1 MRFVPASLFGTL
13 ALSLL
18 VAVPSYAQST
28 EVARLAPESLHRSA
42 GTSVAVEGERALVGA
57 PGSTLVPSLVAVFE
71 AVDGDWVEVAALT
84 RADLGGTEAFGS
96 AVSLA
101 GDLAVV
107 GAPDDVGGGSVT
119 VFAHAGGAWA
129 EEAVLSI
136 PGGAD
141 GDDFGGT
148 VSASGDRV
156 VVGASGAGDGGAAFV
171 FARSGGAWELEATLM
186 PADLETGDL
195 FGGSVALDGSR
206 AVVGAMFDDD
216 AGAASGAAYVFDLV
230 GGVWTQTSK
239 LTASDGA
246 MLDFFGA
253 SVALSGDL
261 ALVGATGDDDGGS
274 GAGAAYLFRLSGCG
288 TTCTQEAKL
297 LAADARDFDDF
308 GWAVALTTEQAL
320 IGAPRDD
327 RGGLD
332 NAGSAYVFDLD
343 GCGAVCTETTSLVAS
358 DAASAD
364 LLGFSVAM
372 AGDVLLVGAPGV
384 VGLSDDSAGYLFVLG
399 PNTQPVADAGPDQRA
414 VTGQTVALD
423 GSASF
428 DPDGD
433 PLSYAWTADGVVL
446 VGADTATP
454 SFCAPAPPFFPVPLG
469 VRPMLTVNDGT
480 QSSTPDESLVLV
492 YSVDGAQGQLQDE
505 TARLFSTG
513 DLTRAQAGALLR
525 FLRQVRVA
533 IGRGLDPTPPV
544 AAYQDALEALVDSG
558 DLSADQVAPLV
569 SLSQNL
575 TEAVVSPCT
584 ASEDAPRVSR
594 RATALDAPFT
604 VSPNPFRGSARV
616 SFHLD
621 GATEVRLVVMDVL
634 GRDVAVLADGPM
646 AAGRHEATL
655 DGTGLPTGSYVL
667 RLTADD
673 GHAVIRRV
681 TLVR

>member
-1 MRFVPASLFGTL
+1 
-13 ALSLL
+13 
-18 VAVPSYAQST
+18 
-28 EVARLAPESLHRSA
+28 
-42 GTSVAVEGERALVGA
+42 
-57 PGSTLVPSLVAVFE
+57 
-71 AVDGDWVEVAALT
+71 
-84 RADLGGTEAFGS
+84 
-96 AVSLA
+96 
-101 GDLAVV
+101 
-107 GAPDDVGGGSVT
+107 
-119 VFAHAGGAWA
+119 
-129 EEAVLSI
+129 
-136 PGGAD
+136 
-141 GDDFGGT
+141 
-148 VSASGDRV
+148 
-156 VVGASGAGDGGAAFV
+156 
-171 FARSGGAWELEATLM
+171 M
-186 PADLETGDL
+186 PTDLETGDL
-195 FGGSVALDGSR
+195 FGGAVALDGAR
-206 AVVGAMFDDD
+206 AVIGAMFDDD
-216 AGAASGAAYVFDLV
+216 AGAASGSAYVFDLV
-230 GGVWTQTSK
+230 SGIWTQASK
-239 LTASDGA
+239 LTASDGE

-274 GAGAAYLFRLSGCG
+274 GAGAAYLFRLSECG
-288 TTCTQEAKL
+288 AACTQEVKL

-308 GWAVALTTEQAL
+308 GWAVALTSGQAL

-332 NAGSAYVFDLD
+332 NAGAAFAYDLD
-343 GCGAVCTETTSLVAS
+343 SCSAVCTETTSLIAS
-358 DAASAD
+358 DAAPGD
-364 LLGFSVAM
+364 LLGLSVAM
-372 AGDVLLVGAPGV
+372 SGDRYLVGAPGV
-384 VGLSDDSAGYLFVLG
+384 VGLSDDSAAYLFVLG

-433 PLSYAWTADGVVL
+433 PLTYAWTADGVDL

-454 SFCAPAPPFFPVPLG
+454 SFCAPTPPFFPVPLG
-469 VRPMLTVNDGT
+469 VRPVLTVNDGT

-492 YSVDGAQGQLQDE
+492 YSVEGAQDQLQDE

-525 FLRQVRVA
+525 VLRQVRAA
-533 IGRGLDPTPPV
+533 IARGLDPTPSV
-544 AAYQDALEALVDSG
+544 TAYQDALQALLDSG
-558 DLSADQVAPLV
+558 DLTADQVAPLV
-569 SLSQNL
+569 SLSQSL

-584 ASEDAPRVSR
+584 APEDAPRVSR
-594 RATALDAPFT
+594 RATTSDASFI

-621 GATEVRLVVMDVL
+621 GATEGRLVVVDVL
-634 GRDVAVLADGPM
+634 GREVAVLVEGPL

-673 GHAVIRRV
+673 GSAAVRRV